1 MSNHGKVEF
10 TLTDTGEKEEFYIIE
25 QTRINN
31 INYILV
37 ADSLEDEA
45 QAFILKENYVG
56 SDTSDAVYAI
66 VDDDDEMD
74 AISRVFAQMVD
85 DMDIELD

>member
-45 QAFILKENYVG
+45 QAFILKENYMG
-56 SDTSDAVYAI
+56 NDTSDAVYAI
-66 VDDDDEMD
+66 VDDDDELD

>member
-1 MSNHGKVEF
+1 MSNQGKIEF
-10 TLTDTGEKEEFYIIE
+10 TLTDTGEKETFYIIE

-31 INYILV
+31 MNYILV

-45 QAFILKENYVG
+45 EALILKETYDG
-56 SDTSDAVYAI
+56 SDQGDAVYDI
-66 VDDDDEMD
+66 VDDDDELD
-74 AISRVFAQMVD
+74 AISRVFAAMVD

>member
-1 MSNHGKVEF
+1 MSNQGKVEF

-37 ADSLEDEA
+37 ADSMEDEA
-45 QAFILKENYVG
+45 DAFILKETCGNT
-56 SDTSDAVYAI
+56 DMADAVYSV
-66 VDDDDEMD
+66 VDDDDELE
-74 AISRVFAQMVD
+74 AISKVFAQMVD
-85 DMDIELD
+85 DLDIELE